1 MLFAGV
7 YAQLHVTIFQV
18 NLYEPVDFWSLSLN
32 EMYSTDVL
40 SSAEFTE
47 LCLADGQL

>member
-1 MLFAGV
+1 MNQSTFDNCLA
-7 YAQLHVTIFQV
+7 
-18 NLYEPVDFWSLSLN
+18 LSLN

-40 SSAEFTE
+40 SRAEFTE